1 MQSRVELDEEK
12 NALIRLIR
20 TDFKLQIVKQWT

>member
-1 MQSRVELDEEK
+1 MQSRVELGEEK

-20 TDFKLQIVKQWT
+20 TDFKFQIVKQWT